1 MKGQGGKMAR
11 NYWLMIFGLGLLAFA
26 DGRPAWSEEPD
37 ADGWSFYPSPYI
49 WALGLNGDA
58 TVKGV
63 SGSIDASF
71 IDIID
76 EADSVFA
83 YNGRF
88 EAVKGDWT
96 IQFTPTFAKIGADDS
111 DITNTNI
118 KFDATTTLA
127 IIETVLLY
135 RVAEWP
141 VSANQSFRQTISF
154 EPLVG
159 GRYTYMKG
167 ELDFEGGPLGG
178 TSVDQ
183 DKDWFDP
190 FVGGRFKVT
199 LAERLSLSLRGDIG
213 GFGVGSDFTWQ
224 TAALIGYGFEL
235 FGREASVIAG
245 YRALHQ
251 DFEDGSGRDKF
262 EWDMTMHGPVLGMSV
277 PF

>member
-1 MKGQGGKMAR
+1 MAR
-11 NYWLMIFGLGLLAFA
+11 SCQLMFFALGLLAFT
-26 DGRPAWSEEPD
+26 DGRPAWSEEPG
-37 ADGWSFYPSPYI
+37 ADGWSFNPSPFI
-49 WALGLNGDA
+49 WALGLDGDA

-63 SGSIDASF
+63 SGSINASF
-71 IDIID
+71 VDIM
-76 EADSVFA
+76 EESDSIFA

-88 EAVKGDWT
+88 EAVNGDWT
-96 IQFTPTFAKIGADDS
+96 IQLTPTYIKIGADDN
-111 DITNTNI
+111 DITNTSI
-118 KFDATTTLA
+118 KFDATSTLA
-127 IIETVLLY
+127 IVETTLLY

-141 VSANQSFRQTISF
+141 VSANQSLRQTISF
-154 EPLVG
+154 EPLLG

-167 ELDFEGGPLGG
+167 KLDFRGGPFGG
-178 TSVDQ
+178 SSVDQ

-213 GFGVGSDFTWQ
+213 GFGVGSDVTWQ
-224 TAALIGYGFEL
+224 TVGLIGYGFDL

-251 DFEDGSGRDKF
+251 DYESGSGRDKF

-277 PF
+277 RF